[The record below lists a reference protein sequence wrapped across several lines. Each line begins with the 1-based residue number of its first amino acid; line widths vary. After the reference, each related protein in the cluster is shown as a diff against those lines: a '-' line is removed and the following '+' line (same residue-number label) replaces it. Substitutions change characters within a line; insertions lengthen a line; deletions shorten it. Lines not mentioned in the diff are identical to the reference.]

1 MVSRSKIKLH
11 IKNEFQESEEIWD
24 QLRSIVKIKV
34 HGVSELSR
42 TTLALAYILYCL
54 YVATL

>member
-11 IKNEFQESEEIWD
+11 IKSEFQESEEIWD

-34 HGVSELSR
+34 HGVSEFSR
-42 TTLALAYILYCL
+42 TTLASAYILYCL